1 MKCSI
6 SFGSLLFVKVHLYL
20 LRGFQYTKDST
31 ILISAPHK
39 FYIGFRYVN
48 PLTEDS
54 IEQMEK

>member
-1 MKCSI
+1 MKCGI
-6 SFGSLLFVKVHLYL
+6 SSGSSLLAKVHLYL
-20 LRGFQYTKDST
+20 FRGFQYTKGFT
-31 ILISAPHK
+31 ILFSAPHK